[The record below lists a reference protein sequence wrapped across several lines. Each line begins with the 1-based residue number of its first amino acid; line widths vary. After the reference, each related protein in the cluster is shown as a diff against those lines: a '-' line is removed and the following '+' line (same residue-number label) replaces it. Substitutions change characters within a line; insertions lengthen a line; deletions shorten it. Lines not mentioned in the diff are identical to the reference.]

1 MATTHDRKRW
11 SSWRTANFCFFEEH
25 LSKLP
30 TEKTLIDIGAGP
42 EQFREL
48 TWRFKKTSVDF
59 KQFGTTDVVAD
70 LEKEIPLPADSA
82 DIVYMSNVLEHLPY
96 AEITL
101 SETHRILKRGG
112 LLIGAVPFLAA
123 VHQAPYDYKRYTI
136 FGLKRILAE
145 AGFTDIEITPIG
157 RPTQLYRNMQDV
169 MFRYLP
175 RTITMWMYQKIE
187 RLSHNIFSILLRN
200 QPISADFCQG
210 YGFRAIK

>member
-11 SSWRTANFCFFEEH
+11 SSWRTANFRFFEER

-30 TEKTLIDIGAGP
+30 AEKTLVDIGAGP

-96 AEITL
+96 AEQTL
-101 SETHRILKRGG
+101 SETHRILKKGG

-136 FGLKRILAE
+136 FGLKRMLSE
-145 AGFTDIEITPIG
+145 AGFTDIAITPIG

-169 MFRYLP
+169 MFRHLP
-175 RTITMWMYQKIE
+175 RTIPVRLYQKLE
-187 RLSHNIFSILLRN
+187 RLLHNIFSLLLKN
-200 QPISADFCQG
+200 QPISPDYCQG
-210 YGFRAIK
+210 YGFEAKK